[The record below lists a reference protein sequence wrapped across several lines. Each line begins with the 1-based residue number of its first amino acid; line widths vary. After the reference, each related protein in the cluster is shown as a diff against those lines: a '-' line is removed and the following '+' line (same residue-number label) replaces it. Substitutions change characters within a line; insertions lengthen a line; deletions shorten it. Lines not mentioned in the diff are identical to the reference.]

1 MSIKQIFQF
10 SNHVIEKIEARS
22 LSRQIIEEILQSKEK
37 KIIKEGNIDI
47 HQKIVIEIDKP
58 YLYRIFVN
66 NSKKPFLVVTAYK
79 TSKIEKYENQ
89 I

>member
-1 MSIKQIFQF
+1 MSLKQIFQF
-10 SNHVIEKIEARS
+10 SNHVIDQIEARS
-22 LSRQIIEEILQSKEK
+22 LSKQIIEEILQSKEK
-37 KIIKEGNIDI
+37 KIIKSGNIDI
-47 HQKIVIEIDKP
+47 YQKIVIEIDKP

-66 NSKKPFLVVTAYK
+66 NSKKPPLVVTAYK